1 MKKLGISADSSKK
14 ANLITNEP
22 VINKVRESMTEITYD
37 RDIIQQEFAESKLGK
52 RSADKKVKTVEKK
65 AQVKVEGLDV
75 FIRFK

>member
-1 MKKLGISADSSKK
+1 
-14 ANLITNEP
+14 
-22 VINKVRESMTEITYD
+22 MTEITYD